1 MSELTSQLNVRMNR
15 ELKLAGDQ
23 ALAEAGLSPSTII
36 RMLWEKLSE
45 PGEHLNSILAALGT
59 QPPTEQTA
67 TDQGDRMAL
76 VQEGAQLFEKG
87 CLELGISVPIS
98 SPSTWKDVREESID
112 ARLRERGMA

>member
-76 VQEGAQLFEKG
+76 VQEGAQLFEIG
-87 CLELGISVPIS
+87 CLELGISVPVS